1 MARLKAAGL
10 QPGYGL
16 MFRSFQV
23 SPAMPSAAARRQ
35 YTGPALL
42 SFGFRPFFLGAAV
55 WSVPAVPL
63 WLWVHLGGSGPFDRD
78 WHVHEMLFG
87 YVGGVIAGFLL
98 TAVPNW
104 TGRLPVTGLS
114 LALLFVLWM
123 AGRAAMLAA
132 PLLPAGAA
140 VDAAFLIIFAGVIWR
155 EVLAGRNWRNLPV
168 AVMVTLLAV
177 ANLAFHG
184 RNILPDL
191 GPAAER
197 GATGMIVMLIAFIG
211 GRVVP
216 SFTRNWLVQVG
227 RTPLPARADWVDNVG
242 VVMVAVAVAGWIVLP
257 EQQLTGIVLC
267 LGGLATLFR
276 LSRWRTGRVL
286 SEPLVW
292 VLHAGYAWLGLGLIL
307 AGAHVLDPAGFP
319 RTAGLHTLMTGAAG
333 VMTLAMMT
341 RATLGHTGRERF
353 ADRATVALFLA
364 ANLAAA
370 VRLAAAFIPDAR
382 EPLLIA
388 SASLWSAAFILFVL
402 RYGPMLVRPR
412 LGA

>member
-1 MARLKAAGL
+1 MT
-10 QPGYGL
+10 
-16 MFRSFQV
+16 
-23 SPAMPSAAARRQ
+23 SAAARRQ
-35 YTGPALL
+35 YSGPALF
-42 SFGFRPFFLGAAV
+42 SFGFRPFFLGAAIWAV
-55 WSVPAVPL
+55 LAVPL
-63 WLWVHLGGSGPFDRD
+63 WLWVHLGGSTGAPIDRD

-104 TGRLPVTGLS
+104 TGRLPVTGAP
-114 LALLFVLWM
+114 LAALAGLWL
-123 AGRAAMLAA
+123 AGRAAMLLA
-132 PLLPAGAA
+132 PAQAAGALT
-140 VDAAFLIIFAGVIWR
+140 DGAFLLVFAAVIWR

-168 AVMVTLLAV
+168 AVMVTLLAT
-177 ANLAFHG
+177 ANLGFHG
-184 RNILPDL
+184 RLIWPEV
-191 GPAAER
+191 GPLAER
-197 GATGMIVMLIAFIG
+197 GAVAMIAMLITFIG

-216 SFTRNWLVQVG
+216 SFTRNWMVQAG
-227 RTPLPARADWVDNVG
+227 RTPLPATTDWVDHAG
-242 VVMVAVAVAGWIVLP
+242 VVLVAGCLAGWIAAP
-257 EQQLTGIVLC
+257 EHRLAGIALC

-276 LSRWRTGRVL
+276 LFRWRTGRVL

-292 VLHAGYAWLGLGLIL
+292 VLHAGYGWLGLGLIL
-307 AGAHVLDPAGFP
+307 AGAHVLDPAVFP
-319 RTAGLHTLMTGAAG
+319 RTASLHALMTGAAG

-370 VRLAAAFIPDAR
+370 VRLAAAFFPDAR

-388 SASLWSAAFILFVL
+388 SASLWSAAFGLFVL

-412 LGA
+412 LGG

>member
-1 MARLKAAGL
+1 MT
-10 QPGYGL
+10 
-16 MFRSFQV
+16 
-23 SPAMPSAAARRQ
+23 SAAARRQ
-35 YTGPALL
+35 YSGPALF

-55 WSVPAVPL
+55 WAVLAVPL
-63 WLWVHLGGSGPFDRD
+63 WLWAHLGGSTGALIDRD

-104 TGRLPVTGLS
+104 TGRLPVTGAP
-114 LALLFVLWM
+114 LAALAGLWL
-123 AGRAAMLAA
+123 AGRAAMLLAPAQAA
-132 PLLPAGAA
+132 GVLTDGTFLVVFAA
-140 VDAAFLIIFAGVIWR
+140 VIWR

-168 AVMVTLLAV
+168 AVIVTLLAT
-177 ANLAFHG
+177 ANLGFHA
-184 RNILPDL
+184 RLLWPEV
-191 GPAAER
+191 GPMAER
-197 GATGMIVMLIAFIG
+197 GAVGMIAMLIAFIG

-216 SFTRNWLVQVG
+216 SFTRNWMVQVG
-227 RTPLPARADWVDNVG
+227 RTPLPAKADWVDQAG
-242 VVMVAVAVAGWIVLP
+242 VVLVATGVAAWIAAP
-257 EQQLTGIVLC
+257 EHRLTGIGLC

-286 SEPLVW
+286 FEPLVW

-307 AGAHVLDPAGFP
+307 AGAHVLDPAAFP
-319 RTAGLHTLMTGAAG
+319 RTAGLHALMTGAAG

-370 VRLAAAFIPDAR
+370 VRLAAAFILDAR

-388 SASLWSAAFILFVL
+388 SACLWSAAFGLFVL

-412 LGA
+412 LGG